1 VDFDAFD
8 TRGYRTVDVRSGYG
22 AWVDTYEQTVEDAMD
37 IELLERI
44 ESVDWSGE
52 VADLGC
58 GTGGSLAQAAPSV
71 AGGLLAGLDL
81 SAAALGRTAEAV
93 GAAVAGMAEPPGLLC
108 VQADLKTSLP
118 LADGAFD
125 RVLCHNVLEVLPDPD
140 ALVAE
145 AIRVLRP
152 GGRLVLAHSDF
163 DTLIFASEDLELTR
177 RLVRDYCDTQ
187 QPWMDAVDGTIG
199 RRLADIAGRA
209 GLVVEDVQAAVVLGR
224 RFLPGEIGWGYARNL
239 ADTLRGDGRADPA
252 ELDRWLAGLQRLD
265 DRGAF
270 LFSVNDY
277 AVICGRMPR

>member
-1 VDFDAFD
+1 
-8 TRGYRTVDVRSGYG
+8 
-22 AWVDTYEQTVEDAMD
+22 
-37 IELLERI
+37 
-44 ESVDWSGE
+44 
-52 VADLGC
+52 
-58 GTGGSLAQAAPSV
+58 
-71 AGGLLAGLDL
+71 
-81 SAAALGRTAEAV
+81 
-93 GAAVAGMAEPPGLLC
+93 MAEPPGLLC
-108 VQADLKTSLP
+108 VQADLKASLP

-140 ALVAE
+140 ALAAE

-163 DTLIFASEDLELTR
+163 DTLIFASEDLEPTR

-252 ELDRWLAGLQRLD
+252 EPDRWLAGLQRLD

>member
-1 VDFDAFD
+1 M
-8 TRGYRTVDVRSGYG
+8 
-22 AWVDTYEQTVEDAMD
+22 VEPVVPSRHRWLAG
-37 IELLERI
+37 LLAAAPGDR
-44 ESVDWSGE
+44 

-81 SAAALGRTAEAV
+81 SAAALARTAEAV
-93 GAAVAGMAEPPGLLC
+93 GEAVAGLAPRPGLLW
-108 VQADLKTSLP
+108 VQADLKAPLP

-140 ALVAE
+140 AVVAE

-177 RLVRDYCDTQ
+177 RLVGDYCDTQ

-209 GLVVEDVQAAVVLGR
+209 GLVVEDVQAAVVLAGGSCPGR
-224 RFLPGEIGWGYARNL
+224 SAGATPATWPIPSAATAGPTRLTWTDGWPGCSGWTTGGPSCSASTTTPSSVVECPGD
-239 ADTLRGDGRADPA
+239 ALRAMGATVRRPTGR
-252 ELDRWLAGLQRLD
+252 
-265 DRGAF
+265 
-270 LFSVNDY
+270 
-277 AVICGRMPR
+277 

>member
-1 VDFDAFD
+1 MAGEPD
-8 TRGYRTVDVRSGYG
+8 DV
-22 AWVDTYEQTVEDAMD
+22 DAM
-37 IELLERI
+37 IEPVVPSRHRWLAGLLAASPGDR
-44 ESVDWSGE
+44 VL
-52 VADLGC
+52 DLGC

-81 SAAALGRTAEAV
+81 SAAALARTAEAV
-93 GAAVAGMAEPPGLLC
+93 GEAAAGMAEPPGLLC
-108 VQADLKTSLP
+108 VQADLRASLP

>member
-1 VDFDAFD
+1 V
-8 TRGYRTVDVRSGYG
+8 
-22 AWVDTYEQTVEDAMD
+22 
-37 IELLERI
+37 
-44 ESVDWSGE
+44 
-52 VADLGC
+52 
-58 GTGGSLAQAAPSV
+58 
-71 AGGLLAGLDL
+71 
-81 SAAALGRTAEAV
+81 
-93 GAAVAGMAEPPGLLC
+93 LC
-108 VQADLKTSLP
+108 VQADLKAPLP

-239 ADTLRGDGRADPA
+239 TDTLRGDGRATPA

>member
-1 VDFDAFD
+1 MVGEPD
-8 TRGYRTVDVRSGYG
+8 DV
-22 AWVDTYEQTVEDAMD
+22 DAM
-37 IELLERI
+37 IEPVVPSRHRWLAGLLAAAPGDR
-44 ESVDWSGE
+44 

-58 GTGGSLAQAAPSV
+58 GTGGSLTQVAPSV

-81 SAAALGRTAEAV
+81 SAAALALTAEAV
-93 GAAVAGMAEPPGLLC
+93 TGAVAGLAPPPSLLC
-108 VQADLKTSLP
+108 VQADLKAPLP
-118 LADGAFD
+118 LAGASFD

-187 QPWMDAVDGTIG
+187 QSWMDAVDGTIG
-199 RRLADIAGRA
+199 RRLADIAGRV

-224 RFLPGEIGWGYARNL
+224 HFVPGEIGWGYARNL
-239 ADTLRGDGRADPA
+239 ADTLRGDGRATQA
-252 ELDRWLAGLQRLD
+252 ELDGWLAGLQRLD

>member
-1 VDFDAFD
+1 MAGEPD
-8 TRGYRTVDVRSGYG
+8 DV
-22 AWVDTYEQTVEDAMD
+22 DAM
-37 IELLERI
+37 IEPVVPSRHRWLAGLLTAAPGDR
-44 ESVDWSGE
+44 V
-52 VADLGC
+52 VDLGC
-58 GTGGSLAQAAPSV
+58 GTGGSLVQAAAAVP
-71 AGGLLAGLDL
+71 GGLLAGLDL
-81 SAAALGRTAEAV
+81 SAAALALTA
-93 GAAVAGMAEPPGLLC
+93 GALGEAVAGLTPPPAVLC
-108 VQADLKTSLP
+108 VQADLNAPLP

-239 ADTLRGDGRADPA
+239 ADTLGGDGRATPA
-252 ELDRWLAGLQRLD
+252 ELERWLAGLQRLD

-277 AVICGRMPR
+277 AVICDRMPR